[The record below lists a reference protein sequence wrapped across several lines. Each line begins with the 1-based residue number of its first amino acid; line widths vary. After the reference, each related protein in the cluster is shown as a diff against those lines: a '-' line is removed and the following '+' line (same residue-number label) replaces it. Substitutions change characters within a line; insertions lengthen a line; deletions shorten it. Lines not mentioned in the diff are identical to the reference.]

1 LSDAH
6 EREVKR
12 RFSDRSTPAPK
23 LTAINVKTHVER
35 RMSEFIRSS
44 LIILMGM
51 TVMAAGVLVVFY
63 G

>member
-1 LSDAH
+1 MI
-6 EREVKR
+6 E
-12 RFSDRSTPAPK
+12 FFRSG
-23 LTAINVKTHVER
+23 
-35 RMSEFIRSS
+35 

>member
-1 LSDAH
+1 M
-6 EREVKR
+6 ERAMIE
-12 RFSDRSTPAPK
+12 FFRSG
-23 LTAINVKTHVER
+23 
-35 RMSEFIRSS
+35 

>member
-1 LSDAH
+1 M
-6 EREVKR
+6 ER
-12 RFSDRSTPAPK
+12 S
-23 LTAINVKTHVER
+23 
-35 RMSEFIRSS
+35 MSEFFRSG

>member
-1 LSDAH
+1 M
-6 EREVKR
+6 ERAMIE
-12 RFSDRSTPAPK
+12 FFRSC
-23 LTAINVKTHVER
+23 
-35 RMSEFIRSS
+35 

>member
-1 LSDAH
+1 MLTFNPKTRM
-6 EREVKR
+6 ER
-12 RFSDRSTPAPK
+12 P
-23 LTAINVKTHVER
+23 
-35 RMSEFIRSS
+35 MSEFLRSG